1 MGKPVDRFF
10 NDVTPL
16 VYDLQLGAPD
26 EDFWVALCR
35 EAGGPVL
42 ELGCGTGRMV
52 LPLARAG
59 LEVVGVDL
67 SEPMLRVARSRLAEE
82 PEEVRRR
89 VRLRHGDMRERVPG
103 AFGCAIIPV
112 GTFTLL
118 LTKEDQRRTVRAV
131 HDALREGGLFV
142 VHLPVSVD
150 RGKRKAVQHDP
161 VRCTSPDGTL
171 DFSQQLSLAFDA
183 KGYLGTK
190 TTTYT
195 FHRPAHLGTVV
206 ERMRFRTGSREEIE
220 ALLHEA
226 GFMTEHVWGGND
238 RRPLEEDSRMMI
250 LAARRRETR

>member
-1 MGKPVDRFF
+1 MGEPVERFF

-26 EDFWVALCR
+26 EDFWVELCR

-59 LEVVGVDL
+59 LDVVGIDL
-67 SEPMLRVARSRLAEE
+67 SEPMLRVARERLAEE

-89 VRLRHGDMRERVPG
+89 VQLRHGDMRERVPG
-103 AFGCAIIPV
+103 AYGRAIIPV
-112 GTFTLL
+112 GTFTML
-118 LTKEDQRRTVRAV
+118 LTEEDQRRTVRAV
-131 HDALREGGLFV
+131 HDALQEGGLFAL
-142 VHLPVSVD
+142 HLPAFAD
-150 RGKRKAVQHDP
+150 RHRAKAVQYEP
-161 VRCTSPDGTL
+161 VQCTSPDGTL
-171 DFSQQLSLAFDA
+171 DFSQQLSFTFEA
-183 KGYLGTK
+183 KGCLGTK

-206 ERMRFRTGSREEIE
+206 ERMRFRTGSREEVE

-226 GFMTEHVWGGND
+226 GFTIECIWGGYD
-238 RRPLEEDSRMMI
+238 RRPLDKDSRMVI
-250 LAARRRETR
+250 WAARRKTR